1 MTFPLEYIDFLVH
14 FHGDRDYFECHELLE
29 EYWKEVDIRNKESV
43 WVGLIQLAVANYHH
57 RRGNFN
63 GALRTLKKA
72 LRIISSNEEL
82 IQKLG
87 LNPLTLVDQIK
98 ERKAA
103 IEERH
108 DYQSMNLPI
117 QSSELL
123 EQCKA
128 RSKELSMTWLLE
140 SDLTNTQ
147 IVHRHKE
154 RDRTTVIEERNK
166 AKQKKT
172 NRRQ

>member
-1 MTFPLEYIDFLVH
+1 MAFPLEYIDFLVH
-14 FHGDRDYFECHELLE
+14 FHGDRDYFECHEILE
-29 EYWKEVDIRNKESV
+29 DYWKEVDSRNKDSV

-72 LRIISSNEEL
+72 FQIISSNEVL
-82 IQKLG
+82 IQQLG
-87 LNPLTLVDQIK
+87 LDSNLLLTQI
-98 ERKAA
+98 RARVA
-103 IEERH
+103 DIEKRH
-108 DYQSMNLPI
+108 EYQSMNLPI
-117 QSSELL
+117 QSNQLL
-123 EQCKA
+123 EQCKK
-128 RSKELSMTWLLE
+128 RSQELQMAWLLE
-140 SDLTNTQ
+140 SDLTNNQ

-154 RDRTTVIEERNK
+154 RDRTNVIEERNQ